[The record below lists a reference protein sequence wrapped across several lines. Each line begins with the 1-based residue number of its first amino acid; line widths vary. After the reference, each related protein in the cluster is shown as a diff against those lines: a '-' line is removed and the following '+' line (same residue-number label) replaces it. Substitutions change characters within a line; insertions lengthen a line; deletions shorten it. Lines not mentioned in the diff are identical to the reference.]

1 MRETMD
7 KEKAKEKLRTI
18 YRLKNGL
25 FFTALGVFAIIGG
38 LWFLRPEV
46 SEIEKRELT
55 AFPKLT
61 AKGVLDG
68 SFGTGLD
75 LWYADTYPLRES
87 LIAANHRLQALY
99 GSQSEQI
106 IIKGDGNKA
115 DEIPDI
121 TGPGDSKPTT
131 TPVETPSTDPEG
143 TQGGETAPPETTPST
158 TETEAATT
166 PATEPEESLPD
177 GTVDQQGEVNG
188 DIYTTGD
195 SAYSLYYFNRS
206 GTERYA
212 KAVSR
217 AHELLGDNVRVFSM
231 PIPLSSGVMLD
242 PALLKGVGASDQ
254 RAAIEYINSQTDPG
268 VYAVN
273 IYDILKK
280 HNAEYIYFRTDHHW
294 TARGAYYGYVELC
307 GAMGVEPHALED
319 FEKREFPGFLG
330 SFYADTQSKG
340 MKNNPDT
347 VEAFVPMGTNSMTY
361 VDNKGKEIKWNI
373 IMNAEKYATGNKYY
387 CFSGSDQSLAWVHN
401 PAITDGSACVIVKD
415 SFGNAFVPFMVDH
428 YEYVYWIDFRY
439 FKQKLPD
446 FVAEKGIRD
455 VIFCLN
461 IYNTTSSGAV
471 GLVEKLI
478 G

>member
-1 MRETMD
+1 MREKSE
-7 KEKAKEKLRTI
+7 KERAKEKLRKI

-25 FFTALGVFAIIGG
+25 FFAALGVFAVIGG

-61 AKGVLDG
+61 VKGVLDG

-75 LWYADTYPLRES
+75 LWYADTYPLREG

-99 GSQSEQI
+99 GSQSERI
-106 IIKGDGNKA
+106 IIKDDGQKA
-115 DEIPDI
+115 DDIPEI
-121 TGPGDSKPTT
+121 
-131 TPVETPSTDPEG
+131 TDPP
-143 TQGGETAPPETTPST
+143 ATTPST
-158 TETEAATT
+158 EATEPLAT
-166 PATEPEESLPD
+166 PATEPEETLPD
-177 GTVDQQGEVNG
+177 GTVHQQGEMMG
-188 DIYTTGD
+188 SIYTIGD
-195 SAYSLYYFNRS
+195 SAYGLYYFNRS

-212 KAVSR
+212 RAVSR
-217 AHELLGDNVRVFSM
+217 AHELMGDGVRVFSM

-242 PALLKGVGASDQ
+242 PALLSSIGASDQ

-268 VYAVN
+268 VYTVN

-307 GAMGVEPHALED
+307 GAMGLEPHALED
-319 FEKREFPGFLG
+319 FERREYPGFLG

-361 VDNKGKEIKWNI
+361 VDNKGQEIKWNI
-373 IMNAEKYATGNKYY
+373 VMNAEKYGAGNKYY
-387 CFSGSDQSLAWVHN
+387 CFAGSDQSLAWAHN

-439 FKQKLPD
+439 FKEKLPD
-446 FVAEKGIRD
+446 FVAEKGIQD

-461 IYNTTSSGAV
+461 IYNTTGSGV
-471 GLVEKLI
+471 SLVEKLI

>member
-1 MRETMD
+1 MRENME
-7 KEKAKEKLRTI
+7 KERAKEKLRKI

-25 FFTALGVFAIIGG
+25 FFAALGVFAVIGG

-55 AFPKLT
+55 DFPKLT
-61 AKGVLDG
+61 VKGVLDG

-75 LWYADTYPLRES
+75 LWYADTYPLRER

-99 GSQSEQI
+99 GSQSERI
-106 IIKGDGNKA
+106 IIGDDGQKA
-115 DEIPDI
+115 DDIPEI
-121 TGPGDSKPTT
+121 TGPRDT
-131 TPVETPSTDPEG
+131 TPL
-143 TQGGETAPPETTPST
+143 TTPST
-158 TETEAATT
+158 GPVETQAAEATNPAETT
-166 PATEPEESLPD
+166 PPTQATEPTKPEETLPD
-177 GTVDQQGEVNG
+177 GTVDTPGEVMG
-188 DIYTTGD
+188 SVYTTGD

-217 AHELLGDNVRVFSM
+217 AHELLGDSVRVFSM

-242 PALLKGVGASDQ
+242 PALLSSVGASDQ
-254 RAAIEYINSQTDPG
+254 RAAIEYIKSQMDPG

-319 FEKREFPGFLG
+319 FEKREFAGFLG
-330 SFYADTQSKG
+330 TFYAKTQSKS

-361 VDNKGKEIKWNI
+361 VDNKGKEVKWNI
-373 IMNAEKYATGNKYY
+373 IMNAEKYGTANKYY

-439 FKQKLPD
+439 FDEKLPD
-446 FVAEKGIRD
+446 FVAEKGIQD

-471 GLVEKLI
+471 SLVEKLV